1 MVEKYKIRTDLAM
14 EQKERFESDHVE
26 VSGVVLEEEYDEE
39 KEIKITTV
47 RIETENGAKTMGK
60 PVGTYLTL
68 EAPNMAASDEGYH
81 REISETLAGFLEK
94 YMKDGKAENG
104 KAAEEKAEN
113 GKIEKGK
120 AKREEEEYSVLV
132 VGLGNRE
139 VTPDALGPYVVDQ
152 LNITRHIVQEYGRY
166 AVEKDGSRIVSAIVP
181 GVMAQT
187 GMETA
192 EIVQGIVKETH
203 PDMIIVI
210 DALAARS
217 TRRLNRTI
225 QISDAGIHP
234 GAGVGNHRSEITKDT
249 MGIPVLA
256 IGVPTV
262 VDAATIVNDT
272 MENFIAALET
282 SETLKGVGVVLQ
294 GYNSAEKYELVKELI
309 APHLNGMFVTPKDI
323 DDTVRRISYTISE
336 ALNMLFEGKKKN
348 QRNRE

>member
-1 MVEKYKIRTDLAM
+1 MMVEKYKIRTDLAM

-47 RIETENGAKTMGK
+47 RIETENGAKAMGK

-68 EAPNMAASDEGYH
+68 EAPNMAAADEGYH
-81 REISETLAGFLEK
+81 REISETLAYFLEK
-94 YMKDGKAENG
+94 YMKDTEENQ
-104 KAAEEKAEN
+104 
-113 GKIEKGK
+113 EKG
-120 AKREEEEYSVLV
+120 YSVLV

-152 LNITRHIVQEYGRY
+152 LNVTRHIVQEYGRY
-166 AVEKDGSRIVSAIVP
+166 AVGKGGSRIVSAIVP

-187 GMETA
+187 GMESA
-192 EIVQGIVKETH
+192 EIIRGIVNETT
-203 PDMIIVI
+203 PDLIMVI

-217 TRRLNRTI
+217 TKRLNRTI
-225 QISDAGIHP
+225 QISDAGIYP

-249 MGIPVLA
+249 MGIPVIA

-272 MENFIAALET
+272 MENFITALET

-336 ALNMLFEGKKKN
+336 AMNMLFAGKEKIM
-348 QRNRE
+348 QS

>member
-1 MVEKYKIRTDLAM
+1 MMVEKYKIRTDLAM

-81 REISETLAGFLEK
+81 REISETLVGFLEK
-94 YMKDGKAENG
+94 YMKDGKAG
-104 KAAEEKAEN
+104 K
-113 GKIEKGK
+113 
-120 AKREEEEYSVLV
+120 EYSVLV

-166 AVEKDGSRIVSAIVP
+166 AVDKNGNRIVSAIVP

-249 MGIPVLA
+249 MGVPVLA

-336 ALNMLFEGKKKN
+336 ALNILFSGKNMMSEEKEKN
-348 QRNRE
+348 

>member
-94 YMKDGKAENG
+94 YMKDGK
-104 KAAEEKAEN
+104 EK
-113 GKIEKGK
+113 
-120 AKREEEEYSVLV
+120 EYSVLV

-166 AVEKDGSRIVSAIVP
+166 AVDKNGNRIVSAIVP

-192 EIVQGIVKETH
+192 EIVQGIAKETH

-336 ALNMLFEGKKKN
+336 ALNILFCGKNMMSEEKEKN
-348 QRNRE
+348 

>member
-1 MVEKYKIRTDLAM
+1 MMVEKYKIRTDLAM

-39 KEIKITTV
+39 KEVKITTV
-47 RIETENGAKTMGK
+47 RIETENGAKAMGK

-68 EAPNMAASDEGYH
+68 EAPNMAAADEGYH

-94 YMKDGKAENG
+94 YMKDTEENQ
-104 KAAEEKAEN
+104 
-113 GKIEKGK
+113 EKG
-120 AKREEEEYSVLV
+120 YSVLV

-152 LNITRHIVQEYGRY
+152 LNVTRHIVQEYGRY
-166 AVEKDGSRIVSAIVP
+166 AVGKGGSRIVSAIVP

-187 GMETA
+187 GMESA
-192 EIVQGIVKETH
+192 EIIRGIVNETT
-203 PDMIIVI
+203 PDLIMVI

-217 TRRLNRTI
+217 TKRLNRTI

-249 MGIPVLA
+249 MGIPVIA

-272 MENFIAALET
+272 MENFIMALET

-336 ALNMLFEGKKKN
+336 AMNMLFAGKEKIM
-348 QRNRE
+348 QS

>member
-1 MVEKYKIRTDLAM
+1 MMVEKYKIRTDLAM
-14 EQKERFESDHVE
+14 EQKERFELDHVE

-47 RIETENGAKTMGK
+47 RIETENGAKAMGK

-68 EAPNMAASDEGYH
+68 EAPNMAAADEGYH

-94 YMKDGKAENG
+94 YMKDTEENQ
-104 KAAEEKAEN
+104 
-113 GKIEKGK
+113 EKG
-120 AKREEEEYSVLV
+120 YSVLV

-152 LNITRHIVQEYGRY
+152 LNVTRHIVQEYGRY
-166 AVEKDGSRIVSAIVP
+166 AVGKGGSRIVSAIVP

-187 GMETA
+187 GMESA
-192 EIVQGIVKETH
+192 EIIRGIVNETT
-203 PDMIIVI
+203 PDLIMVI

-217 TRRLNRTI
+217 TKRLNRTI
-225 QISDAGIHP
+225 QISDAGIYP

-249 MGIPVLA
+249 MGIPVIA

-272 MENFIAALET
+272 MENFIMALET

-323 DDTVRRISYTISE
+323 DDTVRRIGYTISE
-336 ALNMLFEGKKKN
+336 AMNMLFAGKEKIM
-348 QRNRE
+348 QS

>member
-1 MVEKYKIRTDLAM
+1 MMVEKYKIRTDLAM

-94 YMKDGKAENG
+94 YMKDGKAEKG
-104 KAAEEKAEN
+104 EV
-113 GKIEKGK
+113 EKGK
-120 AKREEEEYSVLV
+120 VEKTGREEEEYSVLV

-192 EIVQGIVKETH
+192 EIVQGIVRETH

-336 ALNMLFEGKKKN
+336 ALNILFSGKNMMSEEKEKN
-348 QRNRE
+348 QEK

>member
-94 YMKDGKAENG
+94 YMKDGKG
-104 KAAEEKAEN
+104 K
-113 GKIEKGK
+113 
-120 AKREEEEYSVLV
+120 EYSVLV

-192 EIVQGIVKETH
+192 EIVQGIVRETH

-249 MGIPVLA
+249 MGVPVLA

-336 ALNMLFEGKKKN
+336 ALNILFCGKNMMSEEKEKN
-348 QRNRE
+348 

>member
-1 MVEKYKIRTDLAM
+1 MMVEKYKIRTDLAM

-47 RIETENGAKTMGK
+47 RIETENGAKAMGK

-68 EAPNMAASDEGYH
+68 EAPNMAAADEGYH

-94 YMKDGKAENG
+94 YMKDTEENQ
-104 KAAEEKAEN
+104 
-113 GKIEKGK
+113 EKG
-120 AKREEEEYSVLV
+120 YSVLV

-152 LNITRHIVQEYGRY
+152 LNVTRHIVQEYGRY
-166 AVEKDGSRIVSAIVP
+166 AVGKGGSRIVSAIVP

-187 GMETA
+187 GMESA
-192 EIVQGIVKETH
+192 EIIRGIVNETT
-203 PDMIIVI
+203 PDLIMVI

-217 TRRLNRTI
+217 TKRLNRTI

-249 MGIPVLA
+249 MGIPVIA

-272 MENFIAALET
+272 MENFITALET

-336 ALNMLFEGKKKN
+336 AMNMLFARKEKIM
-348 QRNRE
+348 QS

>member
-1 MVEKYKIRTDLAM
+1 MMVEKYKIRTDLAM

-47 RIETENGAKTMGK
+47 RIETENGAKAMGK

-68 EAPNMAASDEGYH
+68 EAPNMAAADEGYH

-94 YMKDGKAENG
+94 YMKDTEENQ
-104 KAAEEKAEN
+104 
-113 GKIEKGK
+113 EKG
-120 AKREEEEYSVLV
+120 YSVLV

-152 LNITRHIVQEYGRY
+152 LNVTRHIVQEYGRY
-166 AVEKDGSRIVSAIVP
+166 AVGKGGSRIVSAIVP

-187 GMETA
+187 GMESA
-192 EIVQGIVKETH
+192 EFIRGIVNETT
-203 PDMIIVI
+203 PDLIMVI

-217 TRRLNRTI
+217 TKRLNRTI
-225 QISDAGIHP
+225 QISDAGIYP

-249 MGIPVLA
+249 MGIPVIA

-272 MENFIAALET
+272 MENFITALET

-336 ALNMLFEGKKKN
+336 AMNMLFAGKEKIM
-348 QRNRE
+348 QS

>member
-1 MVEKYKIRTDLAM
+1 MVEKYTIRTDLAM

-26 VSGVVLEEEYDEE
+26 VSGVVLEEKYDEE

-47 RIETENGAKTMGK
+47 KIETENGAKTMGK

-68 EAPNMAASDEGYH
+68 EAPNLAAGDEGYH
-81 REISETLAGFLEK
+81 REISETLAGFLAE
-94 YMKDGKAENG
+94 YMQDEN
-104 KAAEEKAEN
+104 
-113 GKIEKGK
+113 KGK
-120 AKREEEEYSVLV
+120 EQRDQYSVLV

-152 LNITRHIVQEYGRY
+152 LNITRHIVQEYGKY
-166 AVEKDGSRIVSAIVP
+166 AIEGENGRSVSAVVP

-187 GMETA
+187 GMETT
-192 EIVQGIVKETH
+192 EIIKGIVQETR
-203 PDMIIVI
+203 PNLIMVI

-217 TRRLNRTI
+217 TKRLNRTI

-234 GAGVGNHRSEITKDT
+234 GAGVGNHRGAITKDT
-249 MGIPVLA
+249 MGIPVIA

-282 SETLKGVGVVLQ
+282 SDSLRGVGVVLQ

-309 APHLNGMFVTPKDI
+309 SPHLNGMFVTPKDI
-323 DDTVRRISYTISE
+323 DETIRRISYTISE
-336 ALNMLFEGKKKN
+336 ALNILFSGKAVHISKN
-348 QRNRE
+348 MA